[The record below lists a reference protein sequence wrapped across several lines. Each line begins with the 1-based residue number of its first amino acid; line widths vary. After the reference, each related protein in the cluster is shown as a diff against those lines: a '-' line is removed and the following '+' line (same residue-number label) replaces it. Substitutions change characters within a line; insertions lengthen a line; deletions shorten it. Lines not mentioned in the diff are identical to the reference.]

1 VNYARTENNVP
12 QISKVF
18 VAAGIVLTYILVVI
32 VLLFKVQ
39 ILVVDPVCASRDVF
53 LI

>member
-1 VNYARTENNVP
+1 MNYARTENNVP

-32 VLLFKVQ
+32 IFPFKV
-39 ILVVDPVCASRDVF
+39 
-53 LI
+53 